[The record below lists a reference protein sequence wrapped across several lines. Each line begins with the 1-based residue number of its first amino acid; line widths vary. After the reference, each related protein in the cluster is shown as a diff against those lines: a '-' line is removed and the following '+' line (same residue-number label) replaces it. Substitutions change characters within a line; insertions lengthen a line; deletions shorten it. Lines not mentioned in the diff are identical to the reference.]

1 MTTDHPIPYIDPN
14 IEHVGVSRL
23 RKLNAGVL
31 RENRK
36 TFVIQENDTPVAV
49 LLAYEQFLSMQRK
62 IQSLAATIEV
72 LSDEQETSG
81 LLAGV
86 QSAREGRT
94 RGLSEIRKS
103 LKKEKAR

>member
-1 MTTDHPIPYIDPN
+1 MATDPIPYIDPN

-36 TFVIQENDTPVAV
+36 TFVIQENDTPLAV

-62 IQSLAATIEV
+62 IQSLVATIEV
-72 LSDEQETSG
+72 LSDEEETRG
-81 LLAGV
+81 LLAGLQDV
-86 QSAREGRT
+86 RAGRT
-94 RGLSEIRKS
+94 SKLSEIRKA
-103 LKKEKAR
+103 LKTER

>member
-1 MTTDHPIPYIDPN
+1 MATDPIPYIDPN

-36 TFVIQENDTPVAV
+36 TFVIQENDTPLAV

-62 IQSLAATIEV
+62 IQSLAATIEL
-72 LSDEQETSG
+72 LSDEEETRG
-81 LLAGV
+81 LLSGI
-86 QSAREGRT
+86 QDAREGRT
-94 RGLSEIRKS
+94 RKLSDIRKS
-103 LKKEKAR
+103 LKNER

>member
-1 MTTDHPIPYIDPN
+1 MATDAIPYIDPN

-36 TFVIQENDTPVAV
+36 TFVIQENDTPLAV

-62 IQSLAATIEV
+62 IQSLVATIEV
-72 LSDEQETSG
+72 LSDEEESRG
-81 LLAGV
+81 LLAGLQDV
-86 QSAREGRT
+86 REGRT
-94 RGLSEIRKS
+94 RKLSEIRKA
-103 LKKEKAR
+103 LKNER